1 MQFTPHF
8 FDTLPSTQILAR
20 RWVEN
25 GKYKSGDLII
35 AAQQTE
41 GYGRRGHAW
50 HSPKGNFSGTFI
62 LDLKS
67 QYDLKWLPFAM
78 CLAIYDAAVRYTK
91 EPLGIKWPNDVLL
104 DSAKLAGMMIE
115 VAGKAALIGVGVNL
129 TYAPESDQKT
139 AALMACPTVDEFTAQ
154 LLPSFA
160 HWYDLG
166 VAGGVEALRGPWL
179 EHTIHRPNQPIKAR
193 LGDGTMVEGKFID
206 LDPDGALLLETEQ
219 QTYIITSADI
229 FS

>member
-20 RWVEN
+20 CWVES

-35 AAQQTE
+35 ATQQTE

-50 HSPKGNFSGTFI
+50 LSPKGNFSGTFI
-62 LDLKS
+62 LDLKN
-67 QYDLKWLPFAM
+67 QDDLKWLPFAM
-78 CLAIYDAAVRYTK
+78 CLAIYDAAARYTK

-104 DSAKLAGMMIE
+104 DGAKLAGMMIE

-129 TYAPESDQKT
+129 TYAPESDQRV
-139 AALMACPTVDEFTAQ
+139 AALAACPTVDDFTAQ
-154 LLPSFA
+154 LLPRFA

-166 VAGGVEALRGPWL
+166 LAGGVGALRGPWL
-179 EHTIHRPNQPIKAR
+179 EHTIHQRNQSIKAR

-206 LDPDGALLLETEQ
+206 LDPDGALLLEIEQ
-219 QTYIITSADI
+219 QTYVITSADI